1 MKNTW
6 HFVLKI
12 IGLSLALAGLICLV
26 VGCWDALTT
35 GTAELKKCVAGK
47 CRGTCS
53 EFDDYDDNLL
63 YKE

>member
-26 VGCWDALTT
+26 VGDWDALTT
-35 GTAELKKCVAGK
+35 GAAELKMPGQV
-47 CRGTCS
+47 
-53 EFDDYDDNLL
+53 L
-63 YKE
+63 